1 MALATATGLQ
11 CGWNSPLFAIAAILA
26 IIVMHDATGVR
37 QETGK
42 QAKVIND
49 IVKTLEARGRGE
61 LTPAETLK
69 EFVGHTG
76 PQVLVGAL
84 GGIMVAVIMNTAMH
98 SWQPQHS
105 ERRHGTGQ
113 DRSSV
118 LYAQSR
124 EKTIRRQKTAKTC
137 FPVLRSSL
145 TRAGRIVRMAV
156 RAGRTAA
163 GMMRKHVR
171 EESPGSTGQG

>member
-1 MALATATGLQ
+1 MYYNRILLIAFIAWILAQTAKVIIYWIVNRKFVLERFFGDGGMPSSHSAVVASLATATGLE
-11 CGWNSPLFAIAAILA
+11 CGWNSPLFAVAAILA

-49 IVKTLEARGRGE
+49 IVKMLEARGRGE

-84 GGIMVAVIMNTAMH
+84 GGIAVAVVMH
-98 SWQPQHS
+98 MILPQ
-105 ERRHGTGQ
+105 
-113 DRSSV
+113 
-118 LYAQSR
+118 
-124 EKTIRRQKTAKTC
+124 
-137 FPVLRSSL
+137 
-145 TRAGRIVRMAV
+145 
-156 RAGRTAA
+156 
-163 GMMRKHVR
+163 
-171 EESPGSTGQG
+171 

>member
-1 MALATATGLQ
+1 MFYNRILLIALIAWAAAQTAKVIIYWIINKKFVLERFFGDGGMPSSHSAVVAALATTTGLQ
-11 CGWNSPLFAIAAILA
+11 CGWNSSLFAIAAILA

-84 GGIMVAVIMNTAMH
+84 GGIAVAVIMDM
-98 SWQPQHS
+98 
-105 ERRHGTGQ
+105 
-113 DRSSV
+113 
-118 LYAQSR
+118 
-124 EKTIRRQKTAKTC
+124 I
-137 FPVLRSSL
+137 LR
-145 TRAGRIVRMAV
+145 
-156 RAGRTAA
+156 
-163 GMMRKHVR
+163 K
-171 EESPGSTGQG
+171 

>member
-1 MALATATGLQ
+1 VFYNRILLIALIAWAAAQMAKMIIYWIINKKFVLERFFGDGGMPSSHSAVVAALATATGLQ

-84 GGIMVAVIMNTAMH
+84 GGIAVAVIMDM
-98 SWQPQHS
+98 
-105 ERRHGTGQ
+105 
-113 DRSSV
+113 
-118 LYAQSR
+118 
-124 EKTIRRQKTAKTC
+124 I
-137 FPVLRSSL
+137 LR
-145 TRAGRIVRMAV
+145 
-156 RAGRTAA
+156 
-163 GMMRKHVR
+163 K
-171 EESPGSTGQG
+171 

>member
-1 MALATATGLQ
+1 MYYNRILLITFIAWILAQTAKVIIYWIVNRKFVLERFFGDGGMPSSHSAVVASLATATGLE
-11 CGWNSPLFAIAAILA
+11 CGWNSPLFAVAAILA

-49 IVKTLEARGRGE
+49 IVKMLEARGRGE

-84 GGIMVAVIMNTAMH
+84 GGIAVAVVMH
-98 SWQPQHS
+98 MILPQ
-105 ERRHGTGQ
+105 
-113 DRSSV
+113 
-118 LYAQSR
+118 
-124 EKTIRRQKTAKTC
+124 
-137 FPVLRSSL
+137 
-145 TRAGRIVRMAV
+145 
-156 RAGRTAA
+156 
-163 GMMRKHVR
+163 
-171 EESPGSTGQG
+171 